1 MIYWSLIIPAEKK
14 DLQHPIWQ
22 PFGGNCN
29 VFWGG
34 REIPPPKR
42 CLEYTLLFAQHCAT
56 PKGADAGAG
65 VGTTTDAKISKN
77 SLFCYWRQKVNS
89 QNHRPIG
96 YLPDI
101 VQLLSDFTEFTEAA
115 KVHSNDVGVGLSSK
129 RKPSKSAKHKS
140 MLIFKK

>member
-1 MIYWSLIIPAEKK
+1 VIYWSLIVPAEKK
-14 DLQHPIWQ
+14 IYSTQ
-22 PFGGNCN
+22 FGSRLGGI
-29 VFWGG
+29 VTFFLGG

-56 PKGADAGAG
+56 PKGADAGVG

-77 SLFCYWRQKVNS
+77 SLFYYWRQKVNS

-96 YLPDI
+96 YLPDT

-115 KVHSNDVGVGLSSK
+115 KVHSNDVGVGLSSQ
-129 RKPSKSAKHKS
+129 RQPSKSAKHKS